1 MRSLVVML
9 GLLAS
14 FALAE
19 APAAATELD
28 ATVLFDLLGS
38 ANAIAVDVPDEVEA
52 ILVAGM
58 YGGTPYVWQ
67 EASTSGAW
75 SGRRV
80 EVMAGGVSAVGRC
93 DSIAFVRIA
102 FSHEP
107 GRAGGGR
114 FESRCFDGE
123 ERLAFAKLHTGGPLF
138 FVGAMA
144 ELPLDRW
151 LAFEAMRVG
160 SGVIE
165 KPADA
170 FVFYI
175 YLSTS
180 QALTDVAAPDYDSWS
195 VVSRAYELAR

>member
-1 MRSLVVML
+1 MRSLVVIL

-14 FALAE
+14 VALAQ

-28 ATVLFDLLGS
+28 ATLLFDLLGS
-38 ANAIAVDVPDEVEA
+38 ANAIAVDVPEEVEA
-52 ILVAGM
+52 ILVAGS
-58 YGGTPYVWQ
+58 YGGETYLWQ
-67 EASTSGAW
+67 EASTSGEW
-75 SGRRV
+75 SGRRI

-102 FSHEP
+102 FITEP
-107 GRAGGGR
+107 GRPGGGR

-123 ERLAFAKLHTGGPLF
+123 ERLAFAKLHTGGPLI
-138 FVGAMA
+138 FVGATT
-144 ELPLDRW
+144 ELPLDSW

-165 KPADA
+165 RPADA

-175 YLSTS
+175 YLNSS
-180 QALTDVAAPDYDSWS
+180 HDQTDVAAPDYDSWS
-195 VVSRAYELAR
+195 AVARAFEPGR